1 MSKKQDLLAEKEKL
15 QKELSE
21 LGSVSESQVYHKK
34 ARISQIDVEIS
45 ELEKKQFD
53 KGNDK
58 LKSMMEQQNAQNL
71 TPEQMMQM
79 MAQKHLPKKSQG

>member
-1 MSKKQDLLAEKEKL
+1 MSKKQDLLAEREQL
-15 QKELSE
+15 QKELRD
-21 LGSVSESQVYHKK
+21 LDSVAKSQVYHKE

-79 MAQKHLPKKSQG
+79 MAQKQAS

>member
-1 MSKKQDLLAEKEKL
+1 MSNKQDLLAEKEKL

-79 MAQKHLPKKSQG
+79 MAQKQAA

>member
-1 MSKKQDLLAEKEKL
+1 MSKKHDLLAEKEKL

-79 MAQKHLPKKSQG
+79 MAQKQAS

>member
-1 MSKKQDLLAEKEKL
+1 MMSKKQDLLAEKERL
-15 QKELSE
+15 QKELRD
-21 LGSVSESQVYHKK
+21 LGSVAESQVWHKK

-58 LKSMMEQQNAQNL
+58 LRSMMEQQNAQNL

-79 MAQKHLPKKSQG
+79 INATKKEF

>member
-1 MSKKQDLLAEKEKL
+1 MAKKQDLLAEKEKL

-58 LKSMMEQQNAQNL
+58 LKSMMEQQNKHGL
-71 TPEQMMQM
+71 TQEQMAMIN
-79 MAQKHLPKKSQG
+79 ATKKEF

>member
-1 MSKKQDLLAEKEKL
+1 MSNKQDLLAEKEKL

-71 TPEQMMQM
+71 THEQMMQM
-79 MAQKHLPKKSQG
+79 MAQKQAS

>member
-1 MSKKQDLLAEKEKL
+1 MSNKQDLLAEKEKL

-79 MAQKHLPKKSQG
+79 MAQKQAS

>member
-15 QKELSE
+15 QKELAE
-21 LGSVSESQVYHKK
+21 LGSVSESQVWHKK

-58 LKSMMEQQNAQNL
+58 LKSMMEQQNGQGL
-71 TPEQMMQM
+71 TPEQMAMIN
-79 MAQKHLPKKSQG
+79 ASKREF